1 MKFHSLILS
10 ALLTMACSSAST
22 EKRSEDQTMVTAG
35 GTITEI
41 VYELGFGASII
52 ATDIT
57 STYPSSMQ
65 ELPSIGYRNQIK
77 AEGILALGPDILLME
92 SGYLTA
98 DVVAQLEAAELEIHE
113 FEKPKDLSGTYKLI
127 EALAEFLEVPEKG
140 QELAGKLRQDINE
153 LESYTSSI
161 TKQPKM
167 AFVMARGQENV
178 FVAGEDTFVASL
190 LEMAAITSVGKGFK
204 DFIPLTPEALVAMD
218 PEYLLFFESSLQSIG
233 GKEGVKNI
241 RGIDQTKAFQQDGIL
256 AFDGLYLS
264 GFGPRVGKAAL
275 ELAKSVNRDEP

>member
-1 MKFHSLILS
+1 MKRYYLILFS
-10 ALLTMACSSAST
+10 LLAMACSTAST
-22 EKRSEDQTMVTAG
+22 EKETKNQTIITAG

-57 STYPSSMQ
+57 STYPSAMQ

-113 FEKPKDLSGTYKLI
+113 FEKPKDLTGTYKLI

-140 QELAGKLRQDINE
+140 KAMAPKLDRDIQELE
-153 LESYTSSI
+153 TYTSKLK
-161 TKQPKM
+161 KQPKM

-178 FVAGEDTFVASL
+178 FVAGEDTFAESL
-190 LEMAAITSVGKGFK
+190 LQMAAITSVGKGFK
-204 DFIPLTPEALVAMD
+204 DFIPLTPEALVSMD
-218 PEYLLFFESSLQSIG
+218 PEYLLFFESSLQSLG
-233 GKEGVKNI
+233 GKAGVRNI
-241 RGIDQTKAFQQDGIL
+241 RGIEQTRAVQQDGIL

-275 ELAKSVNRDEP
+275 ELAKSVNREEP